1 MKAFTLAA
9 ALGEGVVTPT
19 ERIDCEHG
27 AWSYHGAIIHDSRES
42 GLLTMP
48 EVLAL
53 SSNVGFGKI
62 YDRLGPERLGRW
74 LRAFHFASAPAIEGA
89 VAGAMPERI
98 DDRKA
103 QGVLVAIGEGLTASP
118 LQIAA
123 AYAALANGGF
133 YVAPTLTHRTGD
145 VPREAVLKPETAR
158 TVVALL
164 EHVVSDDHATGT
176 EARVDG
182 QRVAGKTGTAVWTLP
197 DGSERYYASFVGI
210 VPSTAP
216 RFVIVV
222 GLEEP
227 QDDDGQ
233 PGEGGGGG
241 HVAGPVFARVATR
254 ALAR

>member
-1 MKAFTLAA
+1 
-9 ALGEGVVTPT
+9 
-19 ERIDCEHG
+19 
-27 AWSYHGAIIHDSRES
+27 
-42 GLLTMP
+42 
-48 EVLAL
+48 
-53 SSNVGFGKI
+53 
-62 YDRLGPERLGRW
+62 
-74 LRAFHFASAPAIEGA
+74 
-89 VAGAMPERI
+89 MPERI

-118 LQIAA
+118 LQVAA

-133 YVAPTLTHRTGD
+133 YVTPTLTHRTGD
-145 VPREAVLKPETAR
+145 VPREAILKPETAHA
-158 TVVALL
+158 VVAML
-164 EHVVSDDHATGT
+164 EHVVSDEHATGT

-182 QRVAGKTGTAVWTLP
+182 QRVAGKTGTAVWTLA
-197 DGSERYYASFVGI
+197 DGSERYYSSFVGI

-216 RFVIVV
+216 RFVVVV